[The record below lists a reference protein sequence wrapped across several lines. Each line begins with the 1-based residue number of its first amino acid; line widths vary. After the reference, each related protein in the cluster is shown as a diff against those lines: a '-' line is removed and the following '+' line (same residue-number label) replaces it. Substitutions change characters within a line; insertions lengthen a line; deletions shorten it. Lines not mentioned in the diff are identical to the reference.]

1 MEEDVF
7 AALRRSP
14 EEFVRELRL
23 AAAIH
28 WYECGEISQEKAA
41 AIAGLDRTD
50 FLTRALELLHLFPY
64 ETWDIPFH
72 PIAPSEALTINLRR
86 AERQIT
92 TGSNEWDQRLL
103 MELIFLEAL
112 DPHNLR
118 MWQEKQL
125 DAGAPPFR
133 GKVDFAFTPYQARF
147 KTPFVIVAEAKK
159 EDFEQGWGQCLI
171 AMKAAQMINEQA
183 GYQREL
189 FGVVS
194 TGRIWEFGKYTPE
207 NKFFRSEPY
216 TLGQPEVI
224 LGILDVIFIACE
236 QIN

>member
-1 MEEDVF
+1 MENQQEQ
-7 AALRRSP
+7 
-14 EEFVRELRL
+14 
-23 AAAIH
+23 I
-28 WYECGEISQEKAA
+28 ISAQETF
-41 AIAGLDRTD
+41 GNYD
-50 FLTRALELLHLFPY
+50 LTRALELLHLFPY
-64 ETWDIPFH
+64 ETWNIPFH
-72 PIAPSEALTINLRR
+72 PIAPGEALTINLRR

-103 MELIFLEAL
+103 MELVFLEAL
-112 DPHNLR
+112 DHHNLR

-125 DAGAPPFR
+125 DAGVPPFR
-133 GKVDFAFTPYQARF
+133 GKIDFAFTPYQARF
-147 KTPFVIVAEAKK
+147 KTPFVVVAEAKK

-207 NKFFRSEPY
+207 NRFFRSEPY
-216 TLGQPEVI
+216 TLGQPELI
-224 LGILDVIFIACE
+224 LGILDVIFVACE
-236 QIN
+236 QIPIPQSG